1 MKRVFV
7 FQDFKSQKFWS
18 IEVVGTDV
26 TVNYGK
32 LGTAGQTQVK
42 NYATTE
48 EAEKAANKLIAEK
61 TKKGYVETAEET
73 AREMKVE
80 AKKYTLSYD
89 EYENDV
95 KLLDKILKD
104 KHLSEYKQITIGC
117 WDYEGDDCSALLQG
131 LIENKDKFAQIEG
144 LFWGDIEQ
152 EEQEISW
159 IEQADLSPLLDS
171 VPKLKDLKIKGTN
184 NLRLGKTS
192 RPELRSLEIISGG
205 MPTEVVEDILASDF
219 PNLEKLILY
228 VGVED
233 YGFEGDIE
241 IFRPLF
247 SKERFP
253 KLTYLGLVNSEEQD
267 SIVEMFLES
276 DILPQ
281 LETMDISAGT
291 LKDEGAQLLLDNMDK
306 IAHLKFINMRYNYLS
321 KDMKKQLQNL
331 PMKID
336 IAETEEA
343 DEYDGEL
350 WYYPMITEKEMQII
364 VVSNSLSKRIE
375 YFVEAGKHLQTE
387 VCFMTY
393 EELFSCLPLLRQAVI
408 KLEPC
413 VSDETDFLKY
423 ALLNQAYKE
432 TLQRLSE
439 MSLPDDVCFLN
450 TPDALLR
457 ALDKKETK
465 EVLMDKG
472 LKVTPMLPSPQSFD
486 ELRQLLAD
494 CGRGCFLKPRYG
506 SGAGG
511 IMAIRY
517 QPNRNKW
524 VVYTTLR
531 QVDGVIH
538 NTKRINRLSVEK
550 EIIPLAEA
558 VIQTEAIL
566 EEWIPKAQLQGENY
580 DLRVVCRESEMD
592 YIVVRCSKGSIT
604 NLHLNNKAHWWN
616 ELSLSE
622 EVRQQIYFQCQE
634 AVQSLDLQ
642 YAGVDVLIERGTDIP
657 YIIEVNGQGDHVYQ
671 DMFAHNSIYTQ
682 QIKNI
687 KKKYNHANR

>member
-1 MKRVFV
+1 
-7 FQDFKSQKFWS
+7 
-18 IEVVGTDV
+18 
-26 TVNYGK
+26 
-32 LGTAGQTQVK
+32 
-42 NYATTE
+42 
-48 EAEKAANKLIAEK
+48 
-61 TKKGYVETAEET
+61 
-73 AREMKVE
+73 
-80 AKKYTLSYD
+80 
-89 EYENDV
+89 
-95 KLLDKILKD
+95 
-104 KHLSEYKQITIGC
+104 
-117 WDYEGDDCSALLQG
+117 
-131 LIENKDKFAQIEG
+131 
-144 LFWGDIEQ
+144 
-152 EEQEISW
+152 
-159 IEQADLSPLLDS
+159 
-171 VPKLKDLKIKGTN
+171 
-184 NLRLGKTS
+184 
-192 RPELRSLEIISGG
+192 
-205 MPTEVVEDILASDF
+205 
-219 PNLEKLILY
+219 
-228 VGVED
+228 
-233 YGFEGDIE
+233 
-241 IFRPLF
+241 
-247 SKERFP
+247 
-253 KLTYLGLVNSEEQD
+253 
-267 SIVEMFLES
+267 
-276 DILPQ
+276 
-281 LETMDISAGT
+281 
-291 LKDEGAQLLLDNMDK
+291 
-306 IAHLKFINMRYNYLS
+306 
-321 KDMKKQLQNL
+321 
-331 PMKID
+331 
-336 IAETEEA
+336 
-343 DEYDGEL
+343 
-350 WYYPMITEKEMQII
+350 MQII

-423 ALLNQAYKE
+423 ALLNRAYKE

-506 SGAGG
+506 TGAGG

-580 DLRVVCRESEMD
+580 DLRVVCRESEID

>member
-1 MKRVFV
+1 
-7 FQDFKSQKFWS
+7 
-18 IEVVGTDV
+18 
-26 TVNYGK
+26 
-32 LGTAGQTQVK
+32 
-42 NYATTE
+42 
-48 EAEKAANKLIAEK
+48 
-61 TKKGYVETAEET
+61 
-73 AREMKVE
+73 
-80 AKKYTLSYD
+80 
-89 EYENDV
+89 
-95 KLLDKILKD
+95 
-104 KHLSEYKQITIGC
+104 
-117 WDYEGDDCSALLQG
+117 
-131 LIENKDKFAQIEG
+131 
-144 LFWGDIEQ
+144 
-152 EEQEISW
+152 
-159 IEQADLSPLLDS
+159 
-171 VPKLKDLKIKGTN
+171 
-184 NLRLGKTS
+184 
-192 RPELRSLEIISGG
+192 
-205 MPTEVVEDILASDF
+205 
-219 PNLEKLILY
+219 
-228 VGVED
+228 
-233 YGFEGDIE
+233 
-241 IFRPLF
+241 
-247 SKERFP
+247 
-253 KLTYLGLVNSEEQD
+253 
-267 SIVEMFLES
+267 
-276 DILPQ
+276 
-281 LETMDISAGT
+281 
-291 LKDEGAQLLLDNMDK
+291 
-306 IAHLKFINMRYNYLS
+306 
-321 KDMKKQLQNL
+321 
-331 PMKID
+331 
-336 IAETEEA
+336 
-343 DEYDGEL
+343 
-350 WYYPMITEKEMQII
+350 MQII

-413 VSDETDFLKY
+413 VSDETNFLKY

-432 TLQRLSE
+432 TLQRLGE
-439 MSLPDDVCFLN
+439 MRLSDDVCFLN
-450 TPDALLR
+450 TPHALLR

-465 EVLMDKG
+465 QVLIDRG
-472 LKVTPMLPSPQSFD
+472 LKVTPMLPSPRSFD
-486 ELRQLLAD
+486 ELRELLAG

-580 DLRVVCRESEMD
+580 DLRVVCRESEID

-671 DMFAHNSIYTQ
+671 DMFAHNSIYIQ

-687 KKKYNHANR
+687 KKRYNHANR

>member
-1 MKRVFV
+1 
-7 FQDFKSQKFWS
+7 
-18 IEVVGTDV
+18 
-26 TVNYGK
+26 
-32 LGTAGQTQVK
+32 
-42 NYATTE
+42 
-48 EAEKAANKLIAEK
+48 
-61 TKKGYVETAEET
+61 
-73 AREMKVE
+73 
-80 AKKYTLSYD
+80 
-89 EYENDV
+89 
-95 KLLDKILKD
+95 
-104 KHLSEYKQITIGC
+104 
-117 WDYEGDDCSALLQG
+117 
-131 LIENKDKFAQIEG
+131 
-144 LFWGDIEQ
+144 
-152 EEQEISW
+152 
-159 IEQADLSPLLDS
+159 
-171 VPKLKDLKIKGTN
+171 
-184 NLRLGKTS
+184 
-192 RPELRSLEIISGG
+192 
-205 MPTEVVEDILASDF
+205 
-219 PNLEKLILY
+219 
-228 VGVED
+228 
-233 YGFEGDIE
+233 
-241 IFRPLF
+241 
-247 SKERFP
+247 
-253 KLTYLGLVNSEEQD
+253 
-267 SIVEMFLES
+267 
-276 DILPQ
+276 
-281 LETMDISAGT
+281 
-291 LKDEGAQLLLDNMDK
+291 
-306 IAHLKFINMRYNYLS
+306 
-321 KDMKKQLQNL
+321 
-331 PMKID
+331 
-336 IAETEEA
+336 
-343 DEYDGEL
+343 
-350 WYYPMITEKEMQII
+350 MQII

-413 VSDETDFLKY
+413 VRDETDFLKY
-423 ALLNQAYKE
+423 ALLNRAYKE

-439 MSLPDDVCFLN
+439 MSLPDDVYFLN

-580 DLRVVCRESEMD
+580 DLRVVCRESEID

>member
-1 MKRVFV
+1 
-7 FQDFKSQKFWS
+7 
-18 IEVVGTDV
+18 
-26 TVNYGK
+26 
-32 LGTAGQTQVK
+32 
-42 NYATTE
+42 
-48 EAEKAANKLIAEK
+48 
-61 TKKGYVETAEET
+61 
-73 AREMKVE
+73 
-80 AKKYTLSYD
+80 
-89 EYENDV
+89 
-95 KLLDKILKD
+95 
-104 KHLSEYKQITIGC
+104 
-117 WDYEGDDCSALLQG
+117 
-131 LIENKDKFAQIEG
+131 
-144 LFWGDIEQ
+144 
-152 EEQEISW
+152 
-159 IEQADLSPLLDS
+159 
-171 VPKLKDLKIKGTN
+171 
-184 NLRLGKTS
+184 
-192 RPELRSLEIISGG
+192 
-205 MPTEVVEDILASDF
+205 
-219 PNLEKLILY
+219 
-228 VGVED
+228 
-233 YGFEGDIE
+233 
-241 IFRPLF
+241 
-247 SKERFP
+247 
-253 KLTYLGLVNSEEQD
+253 
-267 SIVEMFLES
+267 
-276 DILPQ
+276 
-281 LETMDISAGT
+281 
-291 LKDEGAQLLLDNMDK
+291 
-306 IAHLKFINMRYNYLS
+306 
-321 KDMKKQLQNL
+321 
-331 PMKID
+331 
-336 IAETEEA
+336 
-343 DEYDGEL
+343 
-350 WYYPMITEKEMQII
+350 MQII

-439 MSLPDDVCFLN
+439 MSLPDDVYFLN

-566 EEWIPKAQLQGENY
+566 EEWIPKVQLQGENY
-580 DLRVVCRESEMD
+580 DLRVVCRESEID

>member
-1 MKRVFV
+1 M
-7 FQDFKSQKFWS
+7 
-18 IEVVGTDV
+18 
-26 TVNYGK
+26 
-32 LGTAGQTQVK
+32 
-42 NYATTE
+42 
-48 EAEKAANKLIAEK
+48 
-61 TKKGYVETAEET
+61 
-73 AREMKVE
+73 
-80 AKKYTLSYD
+80 
-89 EYENDV
+89 
-95 KLLDKILKD
+95 
-104 KHLSEYKQITIGC
+104 
-117 WDYEGDDCSALLQG
+117 
-131 LIENKDKFAQIEG
+131 
-144 LFWGDIEQ
+144 
-152 EEQEISW
+152 
-159 IEQADLSPLLDS
+159 
-171 VPKLKDLKIKGTN
+171 
-184 NLRLGKTS
+184 
-192 RPELRSLEIISGG
+192 
-205 MPTEVVEDILASDF
+205 
-219 PNLEKLILY
+219 
-228 VGVED
+228 
-233 YGFEGDIE
+233 
-241 IFRPLF
+241 
-247 SKERFP
+247 
-253 KLTYLGLVNSEEQD
+253 
-267 SIVEMFLES
+267 
-276 DILPQ
+276 
-281 LETMDISAGT
+281 
-291 LKDEGAQLLLDNMDK
+291 
-306 IAHLKFINMRYNYLS
+306 
-321 KDMKKQLQNL
+321 
-331 PMKID
+331 
-336 IAETEEA
+336 
-343 DEYDGEL
+343 
-350 WYYPMITEKEMQII
+350 
-364 VVSNSLSKRIE
+364 
-375 YFVEAGKHLQTE
+375 QTE

-580 DLRVVCRESEMD
+580 DLRVVCRESEID

-687 KKKYNHANR
+687 KKKYKSSRRLKPSDTGCF

>member
-1 MKRVFV
+1 
-7 FQDFKSQKFWS
+7 
-18 IEVVGTDV
+18 
-26 TVNYGK
+26 
-32 LGTAGQTQVK
+32 
-42 NYATTE
+42 
-48 EAEKAANKLIAEK
+48 
-61 TKKGYVETAEET
+61 
-73 AREMKVE
+73 
-80 AKKYTLSYD
+80 
-89 EYENDV
+89 
-95 KLLDKILKD
+95 
-104 KHLSEYKQITIGC
+104 
-117 WDYEGDDCSALLQG
+117 
-131 LIENKDKFAQIEG
+131 
-144 LFWGDIEQ
+144 
-152 EEQEISW
+152 
-159 IEQADLSPLLDS
+159 
-171 VPKLKDLKIKGTN
+171 
-184 NLRLGKTS
+184 
-192 RPELRSLEIISGG
+192 
-205 MPTEVVEDILASDF
+205 
-219 PNLEKLILY
+219 
-228 VGVED
+228 
-233 YGFEGDIE
+233 
-241 IFRPLF
+241 
-247 SKERFP
+247 
-253 KLTYLGLVNSEEQD
+253 
-267 SIVEMFLES
+267 
-276 DILPQ
+276 
-281 LETMDISAGT
+281 
-291 LKDEGAQLLLDNMDK
+291 
-306 IAHLKFINMRYNYLS
+306 
-321 KDMKKQLQNL
+321 
-331 PMKID
+331 
-336 IAETEEA
+336 
-343 DEYDGEL
+343 
-350 WYYPMITEKEMQII
+350 MQII

-580 DLRVVCRESEMD
+580 DLRVVCRESEID

-671 DMFAHNSIYTQ
+671 DMFAHNSIYIQ

-687 KKKYNHANR
+687 KKRYNHANR

>member
-1 MKRVFV
+1 
-7 FQDFKSQKFWS
+7 
-18 IEVVGTDV
+18 
-26 TVNYGK
+26 
-32 LGTAGQTQVK
+32 
-42 NYATTE
+42 
-48 EAEKAANKLIAEK
+48 
-61 TKKGYVETAEET
+61 
-73 AREMKVE
+73 
-80 AKKYTLSYD
+80 
-89 EYENDV
+89 
-95 KLLDKILKD
+95 
-104 KHLSEYKQITIGC
+104 
-117 WDYEGDDCSALLQG
+117 
-131 LIENKDKFAQIEG
+131 
-144 LFWGDIEQ
+144 
-152 EEQEISW
+152 
-159 IEQADLSPLLDS
+159 
-171 VPKLKDLKIKGTN
+171 
-184 NLRLGKTS
+184 
-192 RPELRSLEIISGG
+192 
-205 MPTEVVEDILASDF
+205 
-219 PNLEKLILY
+219 
-228 VGVED
+228 
-233 YGFEGDIE
+233 
-241 IFRPLF
+241 
-247 SKERFP
+247 
-253 KLTYLGLVNSEEQD
+253 
-267 SIVEMFLES
+267 
-276 DILPQ
+276 
-281 LETMDISAGT
+281 
-291 LKDEGAQLLLDNMDK
+291 
-306 IAHLKFINMRYNYLS
+306 
-321 KDMKKQLQNL
+321 
-331 PMKID
+331 
-336 IAETEEA
+336 
-343 DEYDGEL
+343 
-350 WYYPMITEKEMQII
+350 MQII

-524 VVYTTLR
+524 VVYTMLR

-580 DLRVVCRESEMD
+580 DLRVVCRESEID

>member
-1 MKRVFV
+1 
-7 FQDFKSQKFWS
+7 
-18 IEVVGTDV
+18 
-26 TVNYGK
+26 
-32 LGTAGQTQVK
+32 
-42 NYATTE
+42 
-48 EAEKAANKLIAEK
+48 
-61 TKKGYVETAEET
+61 
-73 AREMKVE
+73 
-80 AKKYTLSYD
+80 
-89 EYENDV
+89 
-95 KLLDKILKD
+95 
-104 KHLSEYKQITIGC
+104 
-117 WDYEGDDCSALLQG
+117 
-131 LIENKDKFAQIEG
+131 
-144 LFWGDIEQ
+144 
-152 EEQEISW
+152 
-159 IEQADLSPLLDS
+159 
-171 VPKLKDLKIKGTN
+171 
-184 NLRLGKTS
+184 
-192 RPELRSLEIISGG
+192 
-205 MPTEVVEDILASDF
+205 
-219 PNLEKLILY
+219 
-228 VGVED
+228 
-233 YGFEGDIE
+233 
-241 IFRPLF
+241 
-247 SKERFP
+247 
-253 KLTYLGLVNSEEQD
+253 
-267 SIVEMFLES
+267 
-276 DILPQ
+276 
-281 LETMDISAGT
+281 
-291 LKDEGAQLLLDNMDK
+291 
-306 IAHLKFINMRYNYLS
+306 
-321 KDMKKQLQNL
+321 
-331 PMKID
+331 
-336 IAETEEA
+336 
-343 DEYDGEL
+343 
-350 WYYPMITEKEMQII
+350 MQII

-423 ALLNQAYKE
+423 ALLNRAYKE

-566 EEWIPKAQLQGENY
+566 EEWIPKEQLQGENY
-580 DLRVVCRESEMD
+580 DLRVVCRESEID

-687 KKKYNHANR
+687 KKKNNHANR

>member
-1 MKRVFV
+1 
-7 FQDFKSQKFWS
+7 
-18 IEVVGTDV
+18 
-26 TVNYGK
+26 
-32 LGTAGQTQVK
+32 
-42 NYATTE
+42 
-48 EAEKAANKLIAEK
+48 
-61 TKKGYVETAEET
+61 
-73 AREMKVE
+73 
-80 AKKYTLSYD
+80 
-89 EYENDV
+89 
-95 KLLDKILKD
+95 
-104 KHLSEYKQITIGC
+104 
-117 WDYEGDDCSALLQG
+117 
-131 LIENKDKFAQIEG
+131 
-144 LFWGDIEQ
+144 
-152 EEQEISW
+152 
-159 IEQADLSPLLDS
+159 
-171 VPKLKDLKIKGTN
+171 
-184 NLRLGKTS
+184 
-192 RPELRSLEIISGG
+192 
-205 MPTEVVEDILASDF
+205 
-219 PNLEKLILY
+219 
-228 VGVED
+228 
-233 YGFEGDIE
+233 
-241 IFRPLF
+241 
-247 SKERFP
+247 
-253 KLTYLGLVNSEEQD
+253 
-267 SIVEMFLES
+267 
-276 DILPQ
+276 
-281 LETMDISAGT
+281 
-291 LKDEGAQLLLDNMDK
+291 
-306 IAHLKFINMRYNYLS
+306 
-321 KDMKKQLQNL
+321 
-331 PMKID
+331 
-336 IAETEEA
+336 
-343 DEYDGEL
+343 
-350 WYYPMITEKEMQII
+350 MQII

-580 DLRVVCRESEMD
+580 DLRVVCRESEID

>member
-1 MKRVFV
+1 
-7 FQDFKSQKFWS
+7 
-18 IEVVGTDV
+18 
-26 TVNYGK
+26 
-32 LGTAGQTQVK
+32 
-42 NYATTE
+42 
-48 EAEKAANKLIAEK
+48 
-61 TKKGYVETAEET
+61 
-73 AREMKVE
+73 
-80 AKKYTLSYD
+80 
-89 EYENDV
+89 
-95 KLLDKILKD
+95 
-104 KHLSEYKQITIGC
+104 
-117 WDYEGDDCSALLQG
+117 
-131 LIENKDKFAQIEG
+131 
-144 LFWGDIEQ
+144 
-152 EEQEISW
+152 
-159 IEQADLSPLLDS
+159 
-171 VPKLKDLKIKGTN
+171 
-184 NLRLGKTS
+184 
-192 RPELRSLEIISGG
+192 
-205 MPTEVVEDILASDF
+205 
-219 PNLEKLILY
+219 
-228 VGVED
+228 
-233 YGFEGDIE
+233 
-241 IFRPLF
+241 
-247 SKERFP
+247 
-253 KLTYLGLVNSEEQD
+253 
-267 SIVEMFLES
+267 
-276 DILPQ
+276 
-281 LETMDISAGT
+281 
-291 LKDEGAQLLLDNMDK
+291 
-306 IAHLKFINMRYNYLS
+306 
-321 KDMKKQLQNL
+321 
-331 PMKID
+331 
-336 IAETEEA
+336 
-343 DEYDGEL
+343 
-350 WYYPMITEKEMQII
+350 MQII

-580 DLRVVCRESEMD
+580 DLRVVCRESEID

-671 DMFAHNSIYTQ
+671 DILAHNSIYTQ
-682 QIKNI
+682 HIKNI
-687 KKKYNHANR
+687 KTKYNHANR

>member
-1 MKRVFV
+1 
-7 FQDFKSQKFWS
+7 
-18 IEVVGTDV
+18 
-26 TVNYGK
+26 
-32 LGTAGQTQVK
+32 
-42 NYATTE
+42 
-48 EAEKAANKLIAEK
+48 
-61 TKKGYVETAEET
+61 
-73 AREMKVE
+73 
-80 AKKYTLSYD
+80 
-89 EYENDV
+89 
-95 KLLDKILKD
+95 
-104 KHLSEYKQITIGC
+104 
-117 WDYEGDDCSALLQG
+117 
-131 LIENKDKFAQIEG
+131 
-144 LFWGDIEQ
+144 
-152 EEQEISW
+152 
-159 IEQADLSPLLDS
+159 
-171 VPKLKDLKIKGTN
+171 
-184 NLRLGKTS
+184 
-192 RPELRSLEIISGG
+192 
-205 MPTEVVEDILASDF
+205 
-219 PNLEKLILY
+219 
-228 VGVED
+228 
-233 YGFEGDIE
+233 
-241 IFRPLF
+241 
-247 SKERFP
+247 
-253 KLTYLGLVNSEEQD
+253 
-267 SIVEMFLES
+267 
-276 DILPQ
+276 
-281 LETMDISAGT
+281 
-291 LKDEGAQLLLDNMDK
+291 
-306 IAHLKFINMRYNYLS
+306 
-321 KDMKKQLQNL
+321 
-331 PMKID
+331 
-336 IAETEEA
+336 
-343 DEYDGEL
+343 
-350 WYYPMITEKEMQII
+350 MQII

-524 VVYTTLR
+524 IVYTTLR

-580 DLRVVCRESEMD
+580 DLRVVCRESEID

>member
-1 MKRVFV
+1 
-7 FQDFKSQKFWS
+7 
-18 IEVVGTDV
+18 
-26 TVNYGK
+26 
-32 LGTAGQTQVK
+32 
-42 NYATTE
+42 
-48 EAEKAANKLIAEK
+48 
-61 TKKGYVETAEET
+61 
-73 AREMKVE
+73 
-80 AKKYTLSYD
+80 
-89 EYENDV
+89 
-95 KLLDKILKD
+95 
-104 KHLSEYKQITIGC
+104 
-117 WDYEGDDCSALLQG
+117 
-131 LIENKDKFAQIEG
+131 
-144 LFWGDIEQ
+144 
-152 EEQEISW
+152 
-159 IEQADLSPLLDS
+159 
-171 VPKLKDLKIKGTN
+171 
-184 NLRLGKTS
+184 
-192 RPELRSLEIISGG
+192 
-205 MPTEVVEDILASDF
+205 
-219 PNLEKLILY
+219 
-228 VGVED
+228 
-233 YGFEGDIE
+233 
-241 IFRPLF
+241 
-247 SKERFP
+247 
-253 KLTYLGLVNSEEQD
+253 
-267 SIVEMFLES
+267 
-276 DILPQ
+276 
-281 LETMDISAGT
+281 
-291 LKDEGAQLLLDNMDK
+291 
-306 IAHLKFINMRYNYLS
+306 
-321 KDMKKQLQNL
+321 
-331 PMKID
+331 
-336 IAETEEA
+336 
-343 DEYDGEL
+343 
-350 WYYPMITEKEMQII
+350 MQII

-423 ALLNQAYKE
+423 ALLNRAYKE

-457 ALDKKETK
+457 ALDKKKTK

-580 DLRVVCRESEMD
+580 DLRVVCRESEID

>member
-1 MKRVFV
+1 
-7 FQDFKSQKFWS
+7 
-18 IEVVGTDV
+18 
-26 TVNYGK
+26 
-32 LGTAGQTQVK
+32 
-42 NYATTE
+42 
-48 EAEKAANKLIAEK
+48 
-61 TKKGYVETAEET
+61 
-73 AREMKVE
+73 
-80 AKKYTLSYD
+80 
-89 EYENDV
+89 
-95 KLLDKILKD
+95 
-104 KHLSEYKQITIGC
+104 
-117 WDYEGDDCSALLQG
+117 
-131 LIENKDKFAQIEG
+131 
-144 LFWGDIEQ
+144 
-152 EEQEISW
+152 
-159 IEQADLSPLLDS
+159 
-171 VPKLKDLKIKGTN
+171 
-184 NLRLGKTS
+184 
-192 RPELRSLEIISGG
+192 
-205 MPTEVVEDILASDF
+205 
-219 PNLEKLILY
+219 
-228 VGVED
+228 
-233 YGFEGDIE
+233 
-241 IFRPLF
+241 
-247 SKERFP
+247 
-253 KLTYLGLVNSEEQD
+253 
-267 SIVEMFLES
+267 
-276 DILPQ
+276 
-281 LETMDISAGT
+281 
-291 LKDEGAQLLLDNMDK
+291 
-306 IAHLKFINMRYNYLS
+306 
-321 KDMKKQLQNL
+321 
-331 PMKID
+331 
-336 IAETEEA
+336 
-343 DEYDGEL
+343 
-350 WYYPMITEKEMQII
+350 MQII

-580 DLRVVCRESEMD
+580 DLRVVCRESEID

-642 YAGVDVLIERGTDIP
+642 YAGVDVLMERGTDLP

>member
-1 MKRVFV
+1 
-7 FQDFKSQKFWS
+7 
-18 IEVVGTDV
+18 
-26 TVNYGK
+26 
-32 LGTAGQTQVK
+32 
-42 NYATTE
+42 
-48 EAEKAANKLIAEK
+48 
-61 TKKGYVETAEET
+61 
-73 AREMKVE
+73 
-80 AKKYTLSYD
+80 
-89 EYENDV
+89 
-95 KLLDKILKD
+95 
-104 KHLSEYKQITIGC
+104 
-117 WDYEGDDCSALLQG
+117 
-131 LIENKDKFAQIEG
+131 
-144 LFWGDIEQ
+144 
-152 EEQEISW
+152 
-159 IEQADLSPLLDS
+159 
-171 VPKLKDLKIKGTN
+171 
-184 NLRLGKTS
+184 
-192 RPELRSLEIISGG
+192 
-205 MPTEVVEDILASDF
+205 
-219 PNLEKLILY
+219 
-228 VGVED
+228 
-233 YGFEGDIE
+233 
-241 IFRPLF
+241 
-247 SKERFP
+247 
-253 KLTYLGLVNSEEQD
+253 
-267 SIVEMFLES
+267 
-276 DILPQ
+276 
-281 LETMDISAGT
+281 
-291 LKDEGAQLLLDNMDK
+291 
-306 IAHLKFINMRYNYLS
+306 
-321 KDMKKQLQNL
+321 
-331 PMKID
+331 
-336 IAETEEA
+336 
-343 DEYDGEL
+343 
-350 WYYPMITEKEMQII
+350 MQII

-439 MSLPDDVCFLN
+439 MSLPDDVYFLN

-580 DLRVVCRESEMD
+580 DLRVVCRESEID

>member
-1 MKRVFV
+1 
-7 FQDFKSQKFWS
+7 
-18 IEVVGTDV
+18 
-26 TVNYGK
+26 
-32 LGTAGQTQVK
+32 
-42 NYATTE
+42 
-48 EAEKAANKLIAEK
+48 
-61 TKKGYVETAEET
+61 
-73 AREMKVE
+73 
-80 AKKYTLSYD
+80 
-89 EYENDV
+89 
-95 KLLDKILKD
+95 
-104 KHLSEYKQITIGC
+104 
-117 WDYEGDDCSALLQG
+117 
-131 LIENKDKFAQIEG
+131 
-144 LFWGDIEQ
+144 
-152 EEQEISW
+152 
-159 IEQADLSPLLDS
+159 
-171 VPKLKDLKIKGTN
+171 
-184 NLRLGKTS
+184 
-192 RPELRSLEIISGG
+192 
-205 MPTEVVEDILASDF
+205 
-219 PNLEKLILY
+219 
-228 VGVED
+228 
-233 YGFEGDIE
+233 
-241 IFRPLF
+241 
-247 SKERFP
+247 
-253 KLTYLGLVNSEEQD
+253 
-267 SIVEMFLES
+267 
-276 DILPQ
+276 
-281 LETMDISAGT
+281 
-291 LKDEGAQLLLDNMDK
+291 
-306 IAHLKFINMRYNYLS
+306 
-321 KDMKKQLQNL
+321 
-331 PMKID
+331 
-336 IAETEEA
+336 
-343 DEYDGEL
+343 
-350 WYYPMITEKEMQII
+350 MQII

-580 DLRVVCRESEMD
+580 DLRVVCRESEID

-671 DMFAHNSIYTQ
+671 DMFAHNFIYTQ

>member
-1 MKRVFV
+1 
-7 FQDFKSQKFWS
+7 
-18 IEVVGTDV
+18 
-26 TVNYGK
+26 
-32 LGTAGQTQVK
+32 
-42 NYATTE
+42 
-48 EAEKAANKLIAEK
+48 
-61 TKKGYVETAEET
+61 
-73 AREMKVE
+73 
-80 AKKYTLSYD
+80 
-89 EYENDV
+89 
-95 KLLDKILKD
+95 
-104 KHLSEYKQITIGC
+104 
-117 WDYEGDDCSALLQG
+117 
-131 LIENKDKFAQIEG
+131 
-144 LFWGDIEQ
+144 
-152 EEQEISW
+152 
-159 IEQADLSPLLDS
+159 
-171 VPKLKDLKIKGTN
+171 
-184 NLRLGKTS
+184 
-192 RPELRSLEIISGG
+192 
-205 MPTEVVEDILASDF
+205 
-219 PNLEKLILY
+219 
-228 VGVED
+228 
-233 YGFEGDIE
+233 
-241 IFRPLF
+241 
-247 SKERFP
+247 
-253 KLTYLGLVNSEEQD
+253 
-267 SIVEMFLES
+267 
-276 DILPQ
+276 
-281 LETMDISAGT
+281 
-291 LKDEGAQLLLDNMDK
+291 
-306 IAHLKFINMRYNYLS
+306 
-321 KDMKKQLQNL
+321 
-331 PMKID
+331 
-336 IAETEEA
+336 
-343 DEYDGEL
+343 
-350 WYYPMITEKEMQII
+350 MQII

-531 QVDGVIH
+531 KVDGVIH

-580 DLRVVCRESEMD
+580 DLRVVCRESEID

>member
-1 MKRVFV
+1 
-7 FQDFKSQKFWS
+7 
-18 IEVVGTDV
+18 
-26 TVNYGK
+26 
-32 LGTAGQTQVK
+32 
-42 NYATTE
+42 
-48 EAEKAANKLIAEK
+48 
-61 TKKGYVETAEET
+61 
-73 AREMKVE
+73 
-80 AKKYTLSYD
+80 
-89 EYENDV
+89 
-95 KLLDKILKD
+95 
-104 KHLSEYKQITIGC
+104 
-117 WDYEGDDCSALLQG
+117 
-131 LIENKDKFAQIEG
+131 
-144 LFWGDIEQ
+144 
-152 EEQEISW
+152 
-159 IEQADLSPLLDS
+159 
-171 VPKLKDLKIKGTN
+171 
-184 NLRLGKTS
+184 
-192 RPELRSLEIISGG
+192 
-205 MPTEVVEDILASDF
+205 
-219 PNLEKLILY
+219 
-228 VGVED
+228 
-233 YGFEGDIE
+233 
-241 IFRPLF
+241 
-247 SKERFP
+247 
-253 KLTYLGLVNSEEQD
+253 
-267 SIVEMFLES
+267 
-276 DILPQ
+276 
-281 LETMDISAGT
+281 
-291 LKDEGAQLLLDNMDK
+291 
-306 IAHLKFINMRYNYLS
+306 
-321 KDMKKQLQNL
+321 
-331 PMKID
+331 
-336 IAETEEA
+336 
-343 DEYDGEL
+343 
-350 WYYPMITEKEMQII
+350 MQII

-413 VSDETDFLKY
+413 VSDETNFLKY

-465 EVLMDKG
+465 QVLMDRG
-472 LKVTPMLPSPQSFD
+472 LKVTPMLPSPRSFD
-486 ELRQLLAD
+486 ELRELLAD

-511 IMAIRY
+511 IMAVRY

-524 VVYTTLR
+524 VVYTTLQ

-538 NTKRINRLSVEK
+538 NTKRINRLSTEK
-550 EIIPLAEA
+550 EMIPLAEA
-558 VIQTEAIL
+558 VMQTEAIL
-566 EEWIPKAQLQGENY
+566 EEWIPKEQLQGENY
-580 DLRVVCRESEMD
+580 DLRVVCRESEID

-616 ELSLSE
+616 ELSLPE
-622 EVRQQIYFQCQE
+622 VVRQQIYFQCQE

>member
-1 MKRVFV
+1 
-7 FQDFKSQKFWS
+7 
-18 IEVVGTDV
+18 
-26 TVNYGK
+26 
-32 LGTAGQTQVK
+32 
-42 NYATTE
+42 
-48 EAEKAANKLIAEK
+48 
-61 TKKGYVETAEET
+61 
-73 AREMKVE
+73 
-80 AKKYTLSYD
+80 
-89 EYENDV
+89 
-95 KLLDKILKD
+95 
-104 KHLSEYKQITIGC
+104 
-117 WDYEGDDCSALLQG
+117 
-131 LIENKDKFAQIEG
+131 
-144 LFWGDIEQ
+144 
-152 EEQEISW
+152 
-159 IEQADLSPLLDS
+159 
-171 VPKLKDLKIKGTN
+171 
-184 NLRLGKTS
+184 
-192 RPELRSLEIISGG
+192 
-205 MPTEVVEDILASDF
+205 
-219 PNLEKLILY
+219 
-228 VGVED
+228 
-233 YGFEGDIE
+233 
-241 IFRPLF
+241 
-247 SKERFP
+247 
-253 KLTYLGLVNSEEQD
+253 
-267 SIVEMFLES
+267 
-276 DILPQ
+276 
-281 LETMDISAGT
+281 
-291 LKDEGAQLLLDNMDK
+291 
-306 IAHLKFINMRYNYLS
+306 
-321 KDMKKQLQNL
+321 
-331 PMKID
+331 
-336 IAETEEA
+336 
-343 DEYDGEL
+343 
-350 WYYPMITEKEMQII
+350 MQII

-393 EELFSCLPLLRQAVI
+393 EELFNCLPLLRQAVI

-580 DLRVVCRESEMD
+580 DLRVVCRESEID

-634 AVQSLDLQ
+634 AVQSLDLR

-687 KKKYNHANR
+687 KRNITMQIDELPAGEQTCHPDLDMNQVVGTHDILMLCFDTLRYDVSKEEEAAGRTPVLNSHGGEWEKRHAPGNFTYPSHFAIFAGFLPSPAEPHSLRSRNWLFFPVQAGTGRIPPKGSYPFTEATFVQSLAHTGYETICIGGVNFFSKRNELGRVFPGYFTKSYWLPTFGCTAPDSTEKQIDFALKKLENYPDDKRIFMYINFSAIHYPNCHYVKGKMKDDKESHAAALQYIDSQLPRLFQAFQKRSNTLVIALSDHGTCYGEDGYEYHCISHETVYTVPYKHFILTKQ

>member
-1 MKRVFV
+1 
-7 FQDFKSQKFWS
+7 
-18 IEVVGTDV
+18 
-26 TVNYGK
+26 
-32 LGTAGQTQVK
+32 
-42 NYATTE
+42 
-48 EAEKAANKLIAEK
+48 
-61 TKKGYVETAEET
+61 
-73 AREMKVE
+73 
-80 AKKYTLSYD
+80 
-89 EYENDV
+89 
-95 KLLDKILKD
+95 
-104 KHLSEYKQITIGC
+104 
-117 WDYEGDDCSALLQG
+117 
-131 LIENKDKFAQIEG
+131 
-144 LFWGDIEQ
+144 
-152 EEQEISW
+152 
-159 IEQADLSPLLDS
+159 
-171 VPKLKDLKIKGTN
+171 
-184 NLRLGKTS
+184 
-192 RPELRSLEIISGG
+192 
-205 MPTEVVEDILASDF
+205 
-219 PNLEKLILY
+219 
-228 VGVED
+228 
-233 YGFEGDIE
+233 
-241 IFRPLF
+241 
-247 SKERFP
+247 
-253 KLTYLGLVNSEEQD
+253 
-267 SIVEMFLES
+267 
-276 DILPQ
+276 
-281 LETMDISAGT
+281 
-291 LKDEGAQLLLDNMDK
+291 
-306 IAHLKFINMRYNYLS
+306 
-321 KDMKKQLQNL
+321 
-331 PMKID
+331 
-336 IAETEEA
+336 
-343 DEYDGEL
+343 
-350 WYYPMITEKEMQII
+350 MQII

-580 DLRVVCRESEMD
+580 DLRVVYRESEID

>member
-1 MKRVFV
+1 
-7 FQDFKSQKFWS
+7 
-18 IEVVGTDV
+18 
-26 TVNYGK
+26 
-32 LGTAGQTQVK
+32 
-42 NYATTE
+42 
-48 EAEKAANKLIAEK
+48 
-61 TKKGYVETAEET
+61 
-73 AREMKVE
+73 
-80 AKKYTLSYD
+80 
-89 EYENDV
+89 
-95 KLLDKILKD
+95 
-104 KHLSEYKQITIGC
+104 
-117 WDYEGDDCSALLQG
+117 
-131 LIENKDKFAQIEG
+131 
-144 LFWGDIEQ
+144 
-152 EEQEISW
+152 
-159 IEQADLSPLLDS
+159 
-171 VPKLKDLKIKGTN
+171 
-184 NLRLGKTS
+184 
-192 RPELRSLEIISGG
+192 
-205 MPTEVVEDILASDF
+205 
-219 PNLEKLILY
+219 
-228 VGVED
+228 
-233 YGFEGDIE
+233 
-241 IFRPLF
+241 
-247 SKERFP
+247 
-253 KLTYLGLVNSEEQD
+253 
-267 SIVEMFLES
+267 
-276 DILPQ
+276 
-281 LETMDISAGT
+281 
-291 LKDEGAQLLLDNMDK
+291 
-306 IAHLKFINMRYNYLS
+306 
-321 KDMKKQLQNL
+321 
-331 PMKID
+331 
-336 IAETEEA
+336 
-343 DEYDGEL
+343 
-350 WYYPMITEKEMQII
+350 MQII

-457 ALDKKETK
+457 ALDKKKTK

-580 DLRVVCRESEMD
+580 DLRVVCRESEID

-671 DMFAHNSIYTQ
+671 DMFAHNFIYTQ

>member
-1 MKRVFV
+1 
-7 FQDFKSQKFWS
+7 
-18 IEVVGTDV
+18 
-26 TVNYGK
+26 
-32 LGTAGQTQVK
+32 
-42 NYATTE
+42 
-48 EAEKAANKLIAEK
+48 
-61 TKKGYVETAEET
+61 
-73 AREMKVE
+73 
-80 AKKYTLSYD
+80 
-89 EYENDV
+89 
-95 KLLDKILKD
+95 
-104 KHLSEYKQITIGC
+104 
-117 WDYEGDDCSALLQG
+117 
-131 LIENKDKFAQIEG
+131 
-144 LFWGDIEQ
+144 
-152 EEQEISW
+152 
-159 IEQADLSPLLDS
+159 
-171 VPKLKDLKIKGTN
+171 
-184 NLRLGKTS
+184 
-192 RPELRSLEIISGG
+192 
-205 MPTEVVEDILASDF
+205 
-219 PNLEKLILY
+219 
-228 VGVED
+228 
-233 YGFEGDIE
+233 
-241 IFRPLF
+241 
-247 SKERFP
+247 
-253 KLTYLGLVNSEEQD
+253 
-267 SIVEMFLES
+267 
-276 DILPQ
+276 
-281 LETMDISAGT
+281 
-291 LKDEGAQLLLDNMDK
+291 
-306 IAHLKFINMRYNYLS
+306 
-321 KDMKKQLQNL
+321 
-331 PMKID
+331 
-336 IAETEEA
+336 
-343 DEYDGEL
+343 
-350 WYYPMITEKEMQII
+350 MQII

-408 KLEPC
+408 KLERC
-413 VSDETDFLKY
+413 VSEENYFLKY

-511 IMAIRY
+511 IMVIRY

-580 DLRVVCRESEMD
+580 DLRVVCRESEID

>member
-1 MKRVFV
+1 
-7 FQDFKSQKFWS
+7 
-18 IEVVGTDV
+18 
-26 TVNYGK
+26 
-32 LGTAGQTQVK
+32 
-42 NYATTE
+42 
-48 EAEKAANKLIAEK
+48 
-61 TKKGYVETAEET
+61 
-73 AREMKVE
+73 
-80 AKKYTLSYD
+80 
-89 EYENDV
+89 
-95 KLLDKILKD
+95 
-104 KHLSEYKQITIGC
+104 
-117 WDYEGDDCSALLQG
+117 
-131 LIENKDKFAQIEG
+131 
-144 LFWGDIEQ
+144 
-152 EEQEISW
+152 
-159 IEQADLSPLLDS
+159 
-171 VPKLKDLKIKGTN
+171 
-184 NLRLGKTS
+184 
-192 RPELRSLEIISGG
+192 
-205 MPTEVVEDILASDF
+205 
-219 PNLEKLILY
+219 
-228 VGVED
+228 
-233 YGFEGDIE
+233 
-241 IFRPLF
+241 
-247 SKERFP
+247 
-253 KLTYLGLVNSEEQD
+253 
-267 SIVEMFLES
+267 
-276 DILPQ
+276 
-281 LETMDISAGT
+281 
-291 LKDEGAQLLLDNMDK
+291 
-306 IAHLKFINMRYNYLS
+306 
-321 KDMKKQLQNL
+321 
-331 PMKID
+331 
-336 IAETEEA
+336 
-343 DEYDGEL
+343 
-350 WYYPMITEKEMQII
+350 MQII

-558 VIQTEAIL
+558 VIQTGAIL

-580 DLRVVCRESEMD
+580 DLRVVCRESEID

-622 EVRQQIYFQCQE
+622 EVRRQIYFQCQE